1 MLEVRNYRKAELV
14 EMLGTRDNE
23 GLKRKLKGYEV
34 EFTTKGR
41 GENIEFS
48 ITKLNAPFKVYC
60 ITELGLSATTA
71 FDKLL
76 LFLYYFL
83 NDEEFSWLP
92 DETIEARLEVD
103 FGSKRPSRQTIGG
116 WKKKLSA
123 NYVLAETS
131 DFTYYFA
138 LHKTQILTDKATYCK
153 AWREYF
159 EAKQEGLTYE
169 DAISMMICNYGGVA
183 RKQAVTA
190 VNAFYFN
197 ELNKLVTESM
207 TLPKS
212 EIQSET

>member
-92 DETIEARLEVD
+92 DETIEARLEAD

-123 NYVLAETS
+123 NLS
-131 DFTYYFA
+131 
-138 LHKTQILTDKATYCK
+138 LIHI
-153 AWREYF
+153 
-159 EAKQEGLTYE
+159 
-169 DAISMMICNYGGVA
+169 
-183 RKQAVTA
+183 
-190 VNAFYFN
+190 
-197 ELNKLVTESM
+197 
-207 TLPKS
+207 
-212 EIQSET
+212 